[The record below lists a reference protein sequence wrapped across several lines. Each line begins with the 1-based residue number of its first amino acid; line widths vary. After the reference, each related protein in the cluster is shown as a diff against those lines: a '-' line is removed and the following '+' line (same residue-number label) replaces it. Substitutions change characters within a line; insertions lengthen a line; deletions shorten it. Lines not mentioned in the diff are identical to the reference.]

1 MSLTPETYKA
11 AEQKRQAAREAAEQN
26 SLFREVEDDLRHERL
41 VKLWK
46 RYGAMAIAAAVLIV
60 VVVAGYQVHKSMQ
73 DSERME
79 QAATLDKAEAALRAR
94 DADGA
99 VKLLA
104 ELEKTGND
112 GYRTLARLRHASV
125 LLAQN
130 KTAEARE
137 LFAQVASDADALP
150 AYRDLAVVQDALA
163 GLESDDPKAIEDKL
177 QPLTVA
183 GHPWRHT
190 ALEISA
196 LAMAKQGDPA
206 RAVKALDGILD
217 DPDTTPDRRAMVQ
230 SLRTVFARDAAKK

>member
-94 DADGA
+94 DARNNF
-99 VKLLA
+99 V
-104 ELEKTGND
+104 
-112 GYRTLARLRHASV
+112 
-125 LLAQN
+125 
-130 KTAEARE
+130 
-137 LFAQVASDADALP
+137 
-150 AYRDLAVVQDALA
+150 
-163 GLESDDPKAIEDKL
+163 
-177 QPLTVA
+177 
-183 GHPWRHT
+183 
-190 ALEISA
+190 
-196 LAMAKQGDPA
+196 
-206 RAVKALDGILD
+206 
-217 DPDTTPDRRAMVQ
+217 
-230 SLRTVFARDAAKK
+230 